1 MTREEFLKSPEFI
14 ELMLSVGELSD
25 SADKSLQDEDPDQAE
40 KLLEQA
46 DREIH
51 AFMFTDDSRYEFFS
65 RDQFL
70 YGVMVNLTKELTM
83 TIADL

>member
-1 MTREEFLKSPEFI
+1 
-14 ELMLSVGELSD
+14 
-25 SADKSLQDEDPDQAE
+25 
-40 KLLEQA
+40 
-46 DREIH
+46 
-51 AFMFTDDSRYEFFS
+51 MFTDDSRYEFFS